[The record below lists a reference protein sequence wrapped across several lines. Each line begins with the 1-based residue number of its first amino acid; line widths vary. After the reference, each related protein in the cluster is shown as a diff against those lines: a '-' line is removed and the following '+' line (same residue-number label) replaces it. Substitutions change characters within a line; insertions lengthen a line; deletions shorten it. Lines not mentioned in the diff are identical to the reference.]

1 MSDLMYILNSRLFLW
16 YGPCIAYMPCVT
28 GHSKMSFEN
37 IGIAGKKLDKICT
50 SVYVIC
56 IFTRYKQPLG
66 KSPVTKHLFPHDEMY
81 NSPKKNENGCYVG
94 RAAGASETQ

>member
-1 MSDLMYILNSRLFLW
+1 
-16 YGPCIAYMPCVT
+16 
-28 GHSKMSFEN
+28 MSFEN

-56 IFTRYKQPLG
+56 IFTRHKQPLG
-66 KSPVTKHLFPHDEMY
+66 KSSVTKHLFSQDEMY

-94 RAAGASETQ
+94 RAAGAVRRNSTTENTLFIR